1 MLSKASGADLKLHV
15 IIEMEG
21 AYRTG
26 ADLQLHVIIEADG
39 AYTQFHAKR
48 FLELSLFVLRWR
60 YSRSPLRC

>member
-39 AYTQFHAKR
+39 AYTCRTSAD
-48 FLELSLFVLRWR
+48 LELPVMKQMGQIEQTLV
-60 YSRSPLRC
+60 

>member
-39 AYTQFHAKR
+39 AYRASAD
-48 FLELSLFVLRWR
+48 LELPVMKKMGQIEQTLV
-60 YSRSPLRC
+60 

>member
-39 AYTQFHAKR
+39 AYRASAD
-48 FLELSLFVLRWR
+48 LELPVMKQMGQIEQTLV
-60 YSRSPLRC
+60 